1 MPWTGYRFDQV
12 GHCPGRRIELN
23 NEPLLP
29 LLDMQGRSGV
39 HESETAGAIHGLNDA
54 VETHRPQI
62 GRMSFNSDQ
71 LPRCDLGT
79 GVQHVYPSQVE
90 LLLAAEDVARGL
102 KGMLSVPEVGPRKV
116 MGKS

>member
-1 MPWTGYRFDQV
+1 
-12 GHCPGRRIELN
+12 
-23 NEPLLP
+23 
-29 LLDMQGRSGV
+29 
-39 HESETAGAIHGLNDA
+39 
-54 VETHRPQI
+54 
-62 GRMSFNSDQ
+62 MSFNSDQ